1 MWGQI
6 LNATIETIY
15 MVGVALVLS
24 ALFGI
29 PLGILLVITGPRHIK
44 PLPLIHRTLSI
55 VINVGRSLPFIILL
69 VAIIPFTRW
78 LVGTSIGTAGA
89 IVPLTVSAIPFMAR
103 VVESAL
109 LEVDWGVIE
118 AAQAMGLRRA
128 DHYQGSHPRGGSR
141 FSLRRDDG
149 GGQLDQLLRD
159 GRCGWRWWPGRFGDS
174 LWISTFPGR
183 HHVLYCSGVGGYG
196 AKHTIFRRMVGEPV
210 KPPLIKAKLKWRWI

>member
-118 AAQAMGLRRA
+118 AAQAMGASTGQIITKVLIPEA
-128 DHYQGSHPRGGSR
+128 VPGLVLGVTMVAV
-141 FSLRRDDG
+141 SLISYSAMAGAVG
-149 GGQLDQLLRD
+149 GGGLGDLAIRYGYQRFRGDIMFFTVLVLVVMVQSIQSF
-159 GRCGWRWWPGRFGDS
+159 GGWLASRLNHR
-174 LWISTFPGR
+174 
-183 HHVLYCSGVGGYG
+183 
-196 AKHTIFRRMVGEPV
+196 
-210 KPPLIKAKLKWRWI
+210 

>member
-1 MWGQI
+1 LQVWGQI

-118 AAQAMGLRRA
+118 AAQAMGASTGQIITKVLIPEA
-128 DHYQGSHPRGGSR
+128 VPGLVLGVTMVAV
-141 FSLRRDDG
+141 SLISYSAMAGAVG
-149 GGQLDQLLRD
+149 GGGLGDLAIRYGYQRFRGDIMFFTVLVLVVMVQSIQSF
-159 GRCGWRWWPGRFGDS
+159 GGWLASRLNHR
-174 LWISTFPGR
+174 
-183 HHVLYCSGVGGYG
+183 
-196 AKHTIFRRMVGEPV
+196 
-210 KPPLIKAKLKWRWI
+210 